1 MLWVDNKSSSN
12 YVLPIK
18 EAGFSYLKKKKKKQY
33 KTKNKVFLNQLHFQE
48 VSCAV
53 RQFARN
59 TWLIVAHTERKATL
73 LYMLPNLDR
82 KGQSNS
88 PSPPGKF
95 PALPLKS

>member
-1 MLWVDNKSSSN
+1 M
-12 YVLPIK
+12 
-18 EAGFSYLKKKKKKQY
+18 
-33 KTKNKVFLNQLHFQE
+33 
-48 VSCAV
+48 

-82 KGQSNS
+82 RGQSNF

-95 PALPLKS
+95 PALPLKSWMIGDFIVSQPSQSFPTNENSIEIKHILDCLG